1 MSPPF
6 HVKIISGGASLTLLA
21 MGIRTVL
28 KPGSLFLPLLPFL
41 GTAEHQQLQR
51 YVWGIDHPEELVPGQ
66 QALLK
71 VSGWA
76 LITLAAVKLT
86 TIFTHTNEGTF
97 LRRNLFIALGTTQ
110 LVGSIA
116 VTTIGDTQSKAKAA
130 GASFWP
136 LAVILGGEGLVLLHD
151 ALMRNRPIKPH

>member
-1 MSPPF
+1 MSPPV

-21 MGIRTVL
+21 MGIRNVL
-28 KPGSLFLPLLPFL
+28 RPGMFLPILPFF
-41 GTAEHQQLQR
+41 GTAEHKLQS
-51 YVWGIDHPEELVPGQ
+51 YLWGTDKPEELVPGQ
-66 QALLK
+66 QALSK
-71 VSGWA
+71 VSGWT
-76 LITLAAVKLT
+76 LVTLAAVKLT

-97 LRRNLFIALGTTQ
+97 LRRNLFIALGTAQ